1 MTETLFCY
9 CCRVHHQK
17 DQMRLF
23 PTRQGHRWR
32 CVRSIEAA
40 YGSRLERDAFGQ
52 QQTEINRQEAHRAAK
67 NAERLRRALSLVA

>member
-23 PTRQGHRWR
+23 PTRQGYRWR
-32 CVRSIEAA
+32 CVRSTEAA
-40 YGSRLERDAFGQ
+40 FPSRRERDNFGR
-52 QQTEINRQEAHRAAK
+52 QQTEINRQEAQQAAE
-67 NAERLRRALSLVA
+67 NTAQLRRALALVT